1 MIRPRLATRAACIL
15 LVCAAACHRKAAR
28 TPDVAGLAAV
38 PASAEVVISA
48 DVQRVA
54 GSPLVQRAVDQLLLR
69 DPELASRWQQLRD
82 RCKLDVGHVHDV
94 VLAIGPNRPAPA
106 APGAGP
112 QPGTGPV
119 LMVATGQLS
128 ETQLASCVR
137 AMVGQGGGTLS
148 ARPVGQRTLY
158 EAKDGNRT
166 MYFAFSRA
174 DTVVLGTSDAFVTEA
189 IGAGKKALDNPDLA
203 RWIGMADRKAP
214 LWAAGRVDPRVRAG
228 LVRVTSGKLSSGPEA
243 MILSLDPTSGAT
255 LEVGAVMASPDDA
268 KTLETFAKSQIGL
281 LAMAAQARSL
291 GPIVDKIQV
300 SADGALVRFH
310 AALSID
316 DVNRLLSALDGGGG
330 TAQDSPPATG
340 PGSADSTG
348 SATGSQR

>member
-1 MIRPRLATRAACIL
+1 VIRPRLATRAACIL
-15 LVCAAACHRKAAR
+15 LVCAAACHKKAAR

-38 PASAEVVISA
+38 PASAEVVIAA
-48 DVQRVA
+48 DVPRVA

-94 VLAIGPNRPAPA
+94 VLAIGPPA
-106 APGAGP
+106 GNK
-112 QPGTGPV
+112 PGTGPV

-158 EAKDGNRT
+158 EAKDGNQT

-174 DTVVLGTSDAFVTEA
+174 DTVVLGTNAAFVTEA
-189 IGAGKKALDNPDLA
+189 ISAGKKALDNPDLA
-203 RWIGMADRKAP
+203 RWIGMADQKAP
-214 LWAAGRVDPRVRAG
+214 LWAAGRVDPRVREG

-243 MILSLDPTSGAT
+243 MVLSLDPTSGAK
-255 LEVGAVMASPDDA
+255 LEVGAVMTSPQDA

-281 LAMAAQARSL
+281 LAAAAQARSL
-291 GPIVDKIQV
+291 GPIVDAVQV
-300 SADGALVRFH
+300 SADGSLVRFH
-310 AALSID
+310 VQLSID
-316 DVNRLLSALDGGGG
+316 DVNRILSALDGGGAA
-330 TAQDSPPATG
+330 AQDSPPASG
-340 PGSADSTG
+340 PGSAG

>member
-1 MIRPRLATRAACIL
+1 MIRPRLAARAACIL
-15 LVCAAACHRKAAR
+15 LVCAAACHKKAAR

-38 PASAEVVISA
+38 PASAEVVIAA
-48 DVQRVA
+48 DVARVA

-69 DPELASRWQQLRD
+69 DPDLASRWQQLRD

-94 VLAIGPNRPAPA
+94 VLAIGPPVGNK
-106 APGAGP
+106 
-112 QPGTGPV
+112 PGTGPV

-158 EAKDGNRT
+158 EAKDGNQT

-174 DTVVLGTSDAFVTEA
+174 DTVVLGTNAPFVTEA
-189 IGAGKKALDNPDLA
+189 ISAGKKALDNPDLA
-203 RWIGMADRKAP
+203 RWIGMADQKAP
-214 LWAAGRVDPRVRAG
+214 LWAAGRVDPRVREG

-243 MILSLDPTSGAT
+243 MVLSLDPTSGAK
-255 LEVGAVMASPDDA
+255 LEVGAVMASPQDA

-281 LAMAAQARSL
+281 LAAAAQARSL
-291 GPIVDKIQV
+291 GPIVDAVQV
-300 SADGALVRFH
+300 SADGSLVRFH
-310 AALSID
+310 VQLSID
-316 DVNRLLSALDGGGG
+316 DVNRVLSALDGGGAA
-330 TAQDSPPATG
+330 AQDSPPASG
-340 PGSADSTG
+340 PGSAG
-348 SATGSQR
+348 SATGALR